1 VSCAC
6 DSSAALATFE
16 LPYYR
21 GDTAPIVASLLN
33 PDGTAYV
40 IDPAT
45 VITFQVLA
53 SDAATAAL
61 LWDKATGQGIATLD
75 LAAGLVAI
83 TPTATESVAITTG
96 VTYPAIMR
104 ITDQSGATV
113 TMGKGYL
120 LAL

>member
-6 DSSAALATFE
+6 DSSAALATFD

-21 GDTAPIVASLLN
+21 GDTAPIVATLLN

-40 IDPAT
+40 IAATT
-45 VITFQVLA
+45 VIAFKVYA
-53 SDAATAAL
+53 SDAANAAVI
-61 LWDKATGQGIATLD
+61 WDKATGQGIATLN

-104 ITDQSGATV
+104 ITDQSGAIV